1 MAVKKVSISLT
12 PESLAQLDFLREKLR
27 LNPKIKL
34 SSLIQQVIF
43 DEYSRLQ
50 SSRHGFS
57 DCSEDCEHCPDEP
70 ICDYS
75 RAIDRY
81 MV

>member
-1 MAVKKVSISLT
+1 MVKKVSISLT
-12 PESLAQLDFLREKLR
+12 FESLAQLDFLREKLR

-57 DCSEDCEHCPDEP
+57 DCTDDCNHCKDEP
-70 ICDYS
+70 ICPYS
-75 RAIDRY
+75 RSVDRY
-81 MV
+81 II

>member
-1 MAVKKVSISLT
+1 MVKKVSISLS

-50 SSRHGFS
+50 NFKHGFPDCTD
-57 DCSEDCEHCPDEP
+57 DCSHCSDEP
-70 ICDYS
+70 ICSYS
-75 RAIDRY
+75 RYAYDTY
-81 MV
+81 MF

>member
-1 MAVKKVSISLT
+1 MVKKVSISLT
-12 PESLAQLDFLREKLR
+12 PEALAQLDFLREKLK

-50 SSRHGFS
+50 SSKHGFPDCTD
-57 DCSEDCEHCPDEP
+57 DCSHCSDEP

-75 RAIDRY
+75 RSIDRY
-81 MV
+81 II